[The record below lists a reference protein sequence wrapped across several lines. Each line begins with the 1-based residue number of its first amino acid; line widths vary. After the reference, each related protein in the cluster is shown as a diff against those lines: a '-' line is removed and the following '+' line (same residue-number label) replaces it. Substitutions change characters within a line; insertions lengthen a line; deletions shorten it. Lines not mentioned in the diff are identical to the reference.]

1 MTRTIRQLMEEQAT
15 RLAGRDEEID
25 VLRRLLGPDRPLVV
39 FVHGIAGIGKS
50 ALVEAFGVEAR
61 AAGATVLRLDC
72 RSIEPTE
79 RGFLA
84 ALEARTGGELATAEA
99 AATRLDRLGDR
110 VVLVLDTYELLRL
123 LDPWL
128 RQTFLPALSDRIRIV
143 LAGREPPMTGWPSA
157 LGGLFR
163 GLQLDNL
170 SRGDAED
177 LLEHSGVDAADAD
190 RIYRLA
196 RGHPLSLR
204 LAASAVTERPDVSLE
219 AVAVKAI
226 VEGLTDL
233 YLGGLDAKTR
243 LALDAASIVRRS
255 TLSLL
260 GAMLPDTAPQDAFD
274 CLATMPFV
282 ELGDDGLV
290 LHDTV
295 REAIAAL
302 LRSSDPAR
310 SKRYRAAAWRQL
322 RDEAAHAPQH
332 EIWRYTA
339 DLLYI
344 LENPIVREAFFPT
357 TDHLFSAE
365 AARGADGPAIIEIA
379 QRHLTPSWAA
389 IMATW
394 WGLAPDAFRVVRDR
408 LDAVVGFCIVCE
420 LDRVS
425 HRLVGED
432 PMLAMCWD
440 HLRRHPV
447 PRDQRVLLNRAWVSR
462 DFGEAPSPVQAASWL
477 DTKRIFME
485 MRPTLRRIYSVVR
498 DVATYGPMV
507 ATLGF
512 ELLPGEPFALDGVP
526 FYAAQNDFGPA
537 SIDGWLA
544 RLVAAELQI
553 EDDSILDLVQHQL
566 VLDGRRVDLTRLE
579 FDVMSYL
586 QQHQGLVVERAA
598 LLRDVWGYD
607 DGAGSNV
614 IEANVRS
621 LRRKLGDRARSIE
634 TVRGLGYRLNASHGA
649 EADARFGV

>member
-1 MTRTIRQLMEEQAT
+1 MMTQTIRQLIDEQQT
-15 RLAGRDEEID
+15 RLVGRDNEMA
-25 VLRRLLGPDRPLVV
+25 VLRGMLAEGGPLVV

-50 ALVEAFGVEAR
+50 ALVEAFGAEAR
-61 AAGATVLRLDC
+61 AAGATLLRLDC

-79 RGFLA
+79 RGFLT
-84 ALEARTGGELATAEA
+84 ALEGRTGGSLVDAEA
-99 AATRLDRLGDR
+99 AATRLDRLGGR

-128 RQTFLPALSDRIRIV
+128 RQSFLPAMSDRIRIV
-143 LAGREPPMTGWPSA
+143 LSGREPPMTGWPSA

-163 GLQLDNL
+163 GIQLDNL
-170 SRGDAED
+170 HREEAEELLRRAGIEERDAE
-177 LLEHSGVDAADAD
+177 

-204 LAASAVTERPDVSLE
+204 LAASALSERAEVSLE
-219 AVAVKAI
+219 AVTVKAI

-233 YLGGLDAKTR
+233 YLGVLDPRTR
-243 LALDAASIVRRS
+243 LALDAASVVRRA

-260 GAMLPDTAPQDAFD
+260 AAMLPDAAPQDAFER
-274 CLATMPFV
+274 LRSLPFV
-282 ELGDDGLV
+282 EVGEDGLV

-295 REAIAAL
+295 RESIAAL

-322 RDEAAHAPQH
+322 REEVASAPRH
-332 EIWRYTA
+332 EMWRYTA

-365 AARGADGPAIIEIA
+365 AAVPADGPAI
-379 QRHLTPSWAA
+379 AA
-389 IMATW
+389 IVRRHMPPASAAVMEAW
-394 WGLAPDAFRVVRDR
+394 WQLAPEAFRVLRDR
-408 LDAVVGFCIVCE
+408 ADTIAGFYNVCE
-420 LDRVS
+420 IDSVS
-425 HRLVGED
+425 HRLVDED
-432 PMLAMCWD
+432 PMLALSWD

-447 PRDQRVLLNRAWVSR
+447 PRGQRVLFSRAWLAR
-462 DFGEAPSPVQAASWL
+462 DHGEAPSPVQAASWL
-477 DTKRIFME
+477 DIKRIYME
-485 MRPTLRRIYSVVR
+485 MRPTLRRIYSIVH

-507 ATLGF
+507 APLGF
-512 ELLPGEPFALDGVP
+512 ELIAGDPVEFDGVP
-526 FYAAQNDFGPA
+526 YYATQNDFGPS

-544 RLVAAELQI
+544 RLVAEELQI

-579 FDVMSYL
+579 FDVISYL
-586 QQHQGLVVERAA
+586 QQRQGRVVERAA
-598 LLRDVWGYD
+598 LLRDVWGYEHA
-607 DGAGSNV
+607 GGSNV

-621 LRRKLGDRARSIE
+621 LRRKLGGRAGAIE
-634 TVRGLGYRLNASHGA
+634 TVRGLGYRFNLAA
-649 EADARFGV
+649 ALEPDARN